1 MLILFLI
8 LGIALLPCIAAM
20 KIAYYQIVK
29 TIFFD
34 ATETKQAIIEWI
46 YE

>member
-1 MLILFLI
+1 MLILFLD
-8 LGIALLPCIAAM
+8 IALLPYIAM
-20 KIAYYQIVK
+20 NIAYYQIVK
-29 TIFFD
+29 TRFFD